1 MLFLYWSTI
10 LPLQAQ
16 IDGAGSSVFHF
27 LDLPVSSRLG
37 ALGGENVSISDGDI
51 SMAFINPALLTANTD
66 KVLQLNYAYYL
77 AGTMFGSAMYGHN
90 YQNNYFAAGVHY
102 LDYGRMSY
110 ADENGTLRP
119 STFTAK
125 DICINLM
132 YARQL
137 GPLFRVGVT
146 LKPIVSVYESYTSF
160 ALGADVGGY
169 FQTADTAFQMGLALR
184 NIGWQLKTFYEDD
197 FGQHTEMLPLNLEL
211 GLSYRLKHAPIRLS
225 LTMHNLQRWDIA
237 PMESEVKW
245 YDMLFRHT
253 IWAVDIVP
261 RSERYYITVSYNHR
275 RQAEMNL
282 TNIKSLAGISLG
294 AGVKIYKFRSMYID
308 AEERKKELMEK
319 NQMSGLMFKMDDDP
333 RITKVGKF
341 IRKTSIDETPQFFNI
356 FLGDMSLVGT
366 RPPTEDEFK
375 QYKARYKKRLSMKPG
390 ITGLW
395 QVSGRSKITDFEE
408 VVKLDTEYITNWSM
422 GLDMRILFKTVAVV
436 LGRDGSM

>member
-1 MLFLYWSTI
+1 MKQLKFISILLLWWGTV

-27 LDLPVSSRLG
+27 LDLPVSSRLS
-37 ALGGENVSISDGDI
+37 ALGGENVSIADGDI
-51 SMAFINPALLTANTD
+51 SMAFVNPALLTAHTD

-90 YQNNYFAAGVHY
+90 YQDNYFAAGVHY
-102 LDYGRMSY
+102 LDYGRMPHT
-110 ADENGTLRP
+110 DENGTVFP
-119 STFTAK
+119 WTFTAK
-125 DICINLM
+125 DICVNLM

-137 GPLFRVGVT
+137 GSQFRVGVA
-146 LKPIVSVYESYTSF
+146 LKPILSVYESYTSF

-211 GLSYRLKHAPIRLS
+211 GLSYRLAHAPVRLS

-237 PMESEVKW
+237 PMETEVKW

-261 RSERYYITVSYNHR
+261 KSERFYLTVSYNHR

-282 TNIKSLAGISLG
+282 TSIKSLAGLSLG
-294 AGVKIYKFRSMYID
+294 AGVKIYKFRLGFAISQY
-308 AEERKKELMEK
+308 
-319 NQMSGLMFKMDDDP
+319 
-333 RITKVGKF
+333 TKSNF
-341 IRKTSIDETPQFFNI
+341 T
-356 FLGDMSLVGT
+356 
-366 RPPTEDEFK
+366 
-375 QYKARYKKRLSMKPG
+375 Y
-390 ITGLW
+390 
-395 QVSGRSKITDFEE
+395 QVSLSTDINSFL
-408 VVKLDTEYITNWSM
+408 K
-422 GLDMRILFKTVAVV
+422 
-436 LGRDGSM
+436 